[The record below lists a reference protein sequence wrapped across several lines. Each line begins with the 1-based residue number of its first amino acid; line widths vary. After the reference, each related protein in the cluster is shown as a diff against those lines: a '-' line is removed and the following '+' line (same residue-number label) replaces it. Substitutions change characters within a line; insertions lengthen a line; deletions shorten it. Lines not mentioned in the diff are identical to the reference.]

1 MMKQP
6 ELGKKI
12 AELRKERG
20 LTQEELVETCNLSVR
35 TLQRIEAGE
44 VTPRSYTLKIIF
56 QALDFPFDQASGKK
70 SSPSS
75 GEVWDPFSGQLIRF
89 SMDLF
94 NLKTHTMKKVSIL
107 TAIAAAITL
116 VLFLTLTP
124 SGNAQETAEVE
135 KIIHKNNA
143 DFFRWFNS
151 GNIDSLMTLYRD
163 DACLVAVTCGK
174 DLIAEHYRTQ
184 SAIYTFE
191 RLNNMSISVSDS
203 IAVEKG
209 QWIIILSD
217 GKRYLGEYLTEWRN
231 TNGIWLIVNDIGTVK
246 SLL

>member
-1 MMKQP
+1 MKQP

-56 QALDFPFDQASGKK
+56 QALDFPFDQASEKK

-75 GEVWDPFSGQLIRF
+75 VEGEETVSGQLLRF
-89 SMDLF
+89 FMDLF
-94 NLKTHTMKKVSIL
+94 NLKTNTMKKVSIL
-107 TAIAAAITL
+107 TAFAAVITL
-116 VLFLTLTP
+116 ILFLTVSPT
-124 SGNAQETAEVE
+124 GKAQDVSEVE
-135 KIIHKNNA
+135 KIIKKNNT
-143 DFFRWFNS
+143 DFFRWFNN
-151 GNIDSLMTLYRD
+151 GNIDSLMTLYRH

-174 DLIAEHYRTQ
+174 ERIAEHYQTQ

-209 QWIIILSD
+209 QWIIILAD

-231 TNGIWLIVNDIGTVK
+231 TNGTWLIVNDIGTVK
-246 SLL
+246 SPL